1 MNLYLLSQYKLIQH
15 LYKDS
20 SYLDLLMNVD
30 DFFDILNLY
39 IYPNWYEAEVV
50 EFKIFKHYVN
60 IILKTPIDKMPH
72 PNGGILLDKY
82 DCIVKYKKSSEYLP
96 VEINSEKDLVIDRL
110 THKPRPK
117 MKKVPCWL
125 VDIMIPSKHIIND
138 NVYDL
143 ESIQQKLDD
152 NDDKSDDTETVVNN
166 NDEMAMPQDNSQ
178 EIQQAQM

>member
-1 MNLYLLSQYKLIQH
+1 
-15 LYKDS
+15 
-20 SYLDLLMNVD
+20 
-30 DFFDILNLY
+30 
-39 IYPNWYEAEVV
+39 
-50 EFKIFKHYVN
+50 
-60 IILKTPIDKMPH
+60 MPH

-178 EIQQAQM
+178 EIQQGQM